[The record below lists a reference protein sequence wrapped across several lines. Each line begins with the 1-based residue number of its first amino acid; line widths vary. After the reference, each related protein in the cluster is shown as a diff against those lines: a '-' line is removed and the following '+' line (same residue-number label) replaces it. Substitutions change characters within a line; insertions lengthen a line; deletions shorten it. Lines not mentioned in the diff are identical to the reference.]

1 MKKIALSLVLV
12 GTLLIAQKIS
22 QIKYIGLAHL
32 SPSVATEISGI
43 QVGDE
48 MDITKINQS
57 VKNFYAQ
64 GYFED
69 VWVESKGST
78 LIYHF
83 KEKVAIANL
92 KIKGFGTGDEGE
104 KLLASTGLKKGDL
117 YDQRRVKQA
126 KKALIE
132 NLESQG
138 YYDTVVEVT
147 TAKVSQSSVSLVF
160 DVNKGEKITIQKMNL
175 VGAKELDKGEIEA
188 NLANKEVDFWGWIPF
203 LDDGVAK
210 VDQLEYDSYRV
221 KEAYMQKGYLDA
233 DVSKP
238 LMKVDFGS
246 YNADIDYQI
255 KEGVQ
260 YRIGKI
266 TITQNLKGLDTKELM
281 EDLTLKSGKVFN
293 INRMRSDIN
302 HLKEKIGNRGYAYV
316 DILPQ
321 MHKEPKTQTL
331 DLNYVIK
338 EGVPVTINDVLIS
351 GNSVT
356 KDRVIRRYI
365 YLAPGDKYNA
375 TDLKDSKNALGRTGF
390 FEKVDIET
398 QRVSADKINL
408 LVKVK
413 EAPTGT
419 ISAGGGYGSYEG
431 LMVNASISDKN
442 LFGSGISSTLGFELS
457 KISTNY
463 NVSFAN
469 PRVWDSLY
477 SLGLSVY
484 KRDYEYIDF
493 TQDQLGANLS
503 LGRQFYRHIY
513 ASVGVGY
520 VDNQSEVN
528 SDANTTL
535 YQDIFYDD
543 KYQKTSGFASVK
555 FDNTD
560 DYYQPR
566 EGFIASTSVELA
578 MLSGDLDPENI
589 EEGYTDFAD
598 FTKFSGKFGAYYG
611 MEDMLDYDLIL
622 RAKARF
628 TVLSA
633 GDDEY
638 IPIGERLFMGGIG
651 SVRGYDPYS
660 LSPTVIM
667 DDAGTKRAADD
678 GELPNYDLNETSRRI
693 GGTKSASI
701 SLEASIPLSEA
712 AKMRLAF
719 FVDYGVIGTDS
730 VPIKDGEMSF
740 DTISRAS
747 TGAVIEWQSG
757 FGPINLVFAK
767 ALNSKDGDRTSVFEF
782 SMGTKF

>member
-1 MKKIALSLVLV
+1 MKKIVLTLVLS
-12 GTLLIAQKIS
+12 GTLLIAQKITHI
-22 QIKYIGLAHL
+22 QYVGLAHL
-32 SPSVATEISGI
+32 STSVATEISGI

-48 MDITKINQS
+48 MDLTKINQS

-69 VWVESKGST
+69 IWVESKGST

-83 KEKVAIANL
+83 KEKLAIANL
-92 KIKGFGTGDEGE
+92 EIKGFGTGDEGK
-104 KLLASTGLKKGDL
+104 KLLESTGLKKGDL
-117 YDQRRVKQA
+117 YDQRRVKLAQ
-126 KKALIE
+126 KRLIT

-147 TAKVSQSSVSLVF
+147 TTKVSQSSVSLVF
-160 DVNKGEKITIQKMNL
+160 DVNKGEKIRIQKMNL
-175 VGAKELDKGEIEA
+175 VGAKKVDKGELEA
-188 NLANKEVDFWGWIPF
+188 DLVNKEASFWGWIPF
-203 LDDGVAK
+203 LNDGVAK
-210 VDQLEYDSYRV
+210 VDQLEYDSYRI
-221 KEAYMQKGYLDA
+221 KEKYMGKGYLDA
-233 DVSKP
+233 NVSKP

-246 YNADIDYQI
+246 YRADIDYQI
-255 KEGVQ
+255 EEGVE
-260 YRIGKI
+260 YRVGKI
-266 TITQNLKGLDTKELM
+266 NVTQNIKGLERKTLIDG
-281 EDLTLKSGKVFN
+281 LTLKSGKVFN
-293 INRMRSDIN
+293 IKRMRSDMET
-302 HLKEKIGNRGYAYV
+302 LKEKIANHGYAYV

-321 MHKEPKTQTL
+321 IHKDPKTQTL

-338 EGVPVTINDVLIS
+338 EGIPVTINDVLIS

-365 YLAPGDKYNA
+365 YLAPGDKYSA

-398 QRVSADKINL
+398 QRVSEDKINL

-457 KISTNY
+457 KISKNY
-463 NVSFAN
+463 NLSFTN

-493 TQDQLGANLS
+493 TQNQTGANLT

-513 ASVGVGY
+513 TSVGVGY
-520 VDNQSEVN
+520 VDNKSEIN
-528 SDANTTL
+528 ADANTT
-535 YQDIFYDD
+535 YWEDIFYND
-543 KYQKTSGFASVK
+543 KYKKFSGFTSVT

-566 EGFIASTSVELA
+566 EGFIASATLEL
-578 MLSGDLDPENI
+578 SRLDGELDQGNLDD
-589 EEGYTDFAD
+589 GYTDFAN
-598 FTKFSGKFGAYYG
+598 FTKFSGRFGAYYG
-611 MEDMLDYDLIL
+611 MEDLIDYDLIL
-622 RAKARF
+622 RAKARA
-628 TVLSA
+628 TVLFA
-633 GDDEY
+633 KDHEY
-638 IPIGERLFMGGIG
+638 IPIAERLFMGGIG
-651 SVRGYDPYS
+651 SVRGYEPYS
-660 LSPTVIM
+660 LSPQIIEEDGVKRIAKEGE
-667 DDAGTKRAADD
+667 AGK
-678 GELPNYDLNETSRRI
+678 RI
-693 GGTKSASI
+693 GGTKSASV

-719 FVDYGVIGTDS
+719 FVDYGMIGTDRILTS
-730 VPIKDGEMSF
+730 SGDLHFDNIK
-740 DTISRAS
+740 RAS
-747 TGAVIEWQSG
+747 TGAVLEWQSG

-767 ALNSKDGDRTSVFEF
+767 AIDPKDGDRTSVFEF

>member
-22 QIKYIGLAHL
+22 QIKYVGLAQL

-69 VWVESKGST
+69 VWVESKGNT
-78 LIYHF
+78 LVYHF

-92 KIKGFGTGDEGE
+92 EIKGFGTGDEGE

-117 YDQRRVKQA
+117 YDERRVKQA
-126 KKALIE
+126 KKALIS

-147 TAKVSQSSVSLVF
+147 TAKVSKSSVSLVF

-175 VGAKELDKGEIEA
+175 VGAKAVDKSELETD
-188 NLANKEVDFWGWIPF
+188 LANKEVDFWGWIPLF
-203 LDDGVAK
+203 HDGVAK
-210 VDQLEYDSYRV
+210 VDQLEYDSYRM
-221 KEAYMQKGYLDA
+221 KEAYMQRGYLDA

-260 YRIGKI
+260 YRIGKV
-266 TITQNLKGLDTKELM
+266 TVKQNLKGVDTKELT
-281 EDLTLKSGKVFN
+281 EDLTLKSGKIFN
-293 INRMRSDIN
+293 IKRMRSDMN
-302 HLKEKIGNRGYAYV
+302 RLKEKIGNRGYAYV
-316 DILPQ
+316 DVLPQ
-321 MHKEPKTQTL
+321 MHKDPKKQVI

-338 EGVPVTINDVLIS
+338 EGVPVTVNDVLIS

-398 QRVSADKINL
+398 QRVSEDKINL

-442 LFGSGISSTLGFELS
+442 LFGSGISSTLGFEIS
-457 KISTNY
+457 KISKNY
-463 NVSFAN
+463 NVSFTN

-493 TQDQLGANLS
+493 TQDQIGGNLS
-503 LGRQFYRHIY
+503 LGRQFYRHMY

-528 SDANTTL
+528 NDSNTTYL
-535 YQDIFYDD
+535 QDIFYDD
-543 KYQKTSGFASVK
+543 QYEKISGFVSLK

-566 EGFIASTSVELA
+566 EGFIAATSVELA
-578 MLSGDLDPENI
+578 TLNGNLDQENI
-589 EEGYTDFAD
+589 EEGYKDFAD

-611 MEDMLDYDLIL
+611 MEELIDYDLIL

-628 TVLSA
+628 TVLAA
-633 GDDEY
+633 GDNEY
-638 IPIGERLFMGGIG
+638 IPIAERLFMGGIG

-660 LSPTVIM
+660 LSPMVITSS
-667 DDAGTKRAADD
+667 DGTKRAADD
-678 GELPNYDLNETSRRI
+678 GETPNYDLNETTSRI
-693 GGTKSASI
+693 GGTKRASV
-701 SLEASIPLSEA
+701 SLEASVPLSEA

-719 FVDYGVIGTDS
+719 FVDYGVIGTD
-730 VPIKDGEMSF
+730 PLPTKDGEMNF
-740 DTISRAS
+740 DTITRAS

-757 FGPINLVFAK
+757 FGPINLVFSK
-767 ALNSKDGDRTSVFEF
+767 AIDPKDGDRTSVFEF

>member
-1 MKKIALSLVLV
+1 MKKIALSLVFA

-22 QIKYIGLAHL
+22 QIQYVGLAHL
-32 SPSVATEISGI
+32 SPSMATEVSGI

-48 MDITKINQS
+48 MDIAKINQS

-69 VWVESKGST
+69 VWVESKGNA

-92 KIKGFGTGDEGE
+92 EIKGFGTGDEGE

-117 YDQRRVKQA
+117 YDQRRVKEA
-126 KKALIE
+126 KKALIS

-147 TAKVSQSSVSLVF
+147 TTKVSESSVSLVF

-175 VGAKELDKGEIEA
+175 VGAKEVDQGELEA

-203 LDDGVAK
+203 LNDGVAK

-255 KEGVQ
+255 KEGIK
-260 YRIGKI
+260 YSIGKI
-266 TITQNLKGLDTKELM
+266 TIAQNLKGVDSKELI
-281 EDLTLKSGKVFN
+281 EELSLKSGKVFN

-316 DILPQ
+316 DVVPQ
-321 MHKEPKTQTL
+321 MHKDEKAQTI

-338 EGVPVTINDVLIS
+338 EGVPVTVNDVLIS

-398 QRVSADKINL
+398 QRVSEDKINL
-408 LVKVK
+408 LVKVT

-431 LMVNASISDKN
+431 LMVNASVSDKN
-442 LFGSGISSTLGFELS
+442 LFGSGISSTVGFELS
-457 KISTNY
+457 KISKNY
-463 NVSFAN
+463 NVSFTN

-493 TQDQLGANLS
+493 KQNQLGGNLS
-503 LGRQFYRHIY
+503 LGREFYRHFY

-520 VDNQSEVN
+520 VDNQSEINSDVN
-528 SDANTTL
+528 STYIQN
-535 YQDIFYDD
+535 IFYND
-543 KYQKTSGFASVK
+543 KYQKVSGFASLK

-566 EGFIASTSVELA
+566 EGFIAAANVELA
-578 MLSGDLDPENI
+578 SLNGDLTQENI
-589 EEGYTDFAD
+589 DEGYTEFANL
-598 FTKFSGKFGAYYG
+598 TKFSGKIGAYYG
-611 MEDMLDYDLIL
+611 MAELIDYDLIL

-628 TVLSA
+628 TVISA
-633 GDDEY
+633 GDNEY
-638 IPIGERLFMGGIG
+638 LPIAEKLFMGGVG

-660 LSPTVIM
+660 LSPTVIT
-667 DDAGTKRAADD
+667 DNLGNKRAAAD
-678 GELPNYDLNETSRRI
+678 GELPNYDLNETSSRI
-693 GGTKSASI
+693 GGTKSASV
-701 SLEASIPLSEA
+701 SLEASVPLSEA

-719 FVDYGVIGTDS
+719 FVDYGIIGTD
-730 VPIKDGEMSF
+730 PIPTKDGDLKFEN
-740 DTISRAS
+740 IARAS
-747 TGAVIEWQSG
+747 TGAVVEWQSG

-767 ALNSKDGDRTSVFEF
+767 AINPKDGDRTSVFEF